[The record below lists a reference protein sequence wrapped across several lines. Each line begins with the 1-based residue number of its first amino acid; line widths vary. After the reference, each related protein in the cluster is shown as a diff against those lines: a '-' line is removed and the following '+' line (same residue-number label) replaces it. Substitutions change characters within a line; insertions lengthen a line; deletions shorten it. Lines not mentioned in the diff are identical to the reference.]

1 MGAFGRLTGM
11 NRAHVG
17 GKIAALVM
25 AGSGAVV
32 FAVLALSFFT
42 VAIYNAL
49 VPGWGPTWAASI
61 VGITALVIAVLLG
74 LVAMVMANRTKQT
87 VARAVRTSALMTF
100 APAAMSFVSRRA
112 GTLGAL
118 AAIATGFLV
127 GRNRF

>member
-25 AGSGAVV
+25 AAAGVAV
-32 FAVLALSFFT
+32 FSVLALSFFA

-49 VPGWGPTWAASI
+49 VPGWGPSWAASI
-61 VGITALVIAVLLG
+61 VGIVALLIAVLLG
-74 LVAMVMANRTKQT
+74 LVVMVMADRTKQS
-87 VARAVRTSALMTF
+87 VARAVRTSAIMTF
-100 APAAMSFVSRRA
+100 APVAMSFVSRRA